1 MQAVVIATYNEAENI
16 PSLLRQIKEAA
27 PDVAAIVVDDDSP
40 DGTARIAREMGLP
53 GVEVLVRKAE
63 RGYGPAV
70 RDGLLHALRRGAG
83 RVATMDAD
91 FSHDP
96 RVLPE
101 LLARLDEADVAIGSR
116 YVGGVRVI
124 NWNAKRLLLSIFA
137 NLYVRTILG
146 LDTQDCTSGFRAYQA
161 GVLRKMKL
169 RTVRSNG
176 YSFLVETLWRA
187 ARRGATISEFPIIF
201 EERHEGESKMNR
213 GIIWESIWT
222 PWRLR
227 LRG

>member
-16 PSLLRQIKEAA
+16 PALLRQIREAA
-27 PDVAAIVVDDDSP
+27 PDVVAIVVDDDSP
-40 DGTARIAREMGLP
+40 DGTARIAGELGLP
-53 GVEVLVRKAE
+53 GVEVIVRKSD

-70 RDGLLHALRRGAG
+70 RDGLLHALQLGAE
-83 RVATMDAD
+83 RAATMDAD

-96 RVLPE
+96 KVLPALLRE
-101 LLARLDEADVAIGSR
+101 LDGCDVAVGSR

-124 NWNAKRLLLSIFA
+124 NWNVKRLLLSIFA
-137 NLYVRTILG
+137 NFYVRTILG
-146 LDTQDCTSGFRAYQA
+146 LDTQDCTSGFRAYRA
-161 GVLRKMKL
+161 EMLRRMKL

-176 YSFLVETLWRA
+176 YAFLVETLWRA
-187 ARRGATISEFPIIF
+187 ARRGATIKEHPIVF
-201 EERHEGESKMNR
+201 EERQEGESKMNR